1 VLVLVLTAIVVL
13 VVVVLVV
20 LLLLAVAQLI
30 AEMRAT
36 IINLWFVL
44 AWGVAPP
51 TAMLKLLLLLMLMLM
66 LMPLMMLRLGDVHIG
81 PRPTPPTCHI
91 GHGGRVRDSISPRI

>member
-1 VLVLVLTAIVVL
+1 VL
-13 VVVVLVV
+13 VVVVLL

-44 AWGVAPP
+44 AWGVTPP

-66 LMPLMMLRLGDVHIG
+66 PLLMLRL
-81 PRPTPPTCHI
+81 
-91 GHGGRVRDSISPRI
+91 